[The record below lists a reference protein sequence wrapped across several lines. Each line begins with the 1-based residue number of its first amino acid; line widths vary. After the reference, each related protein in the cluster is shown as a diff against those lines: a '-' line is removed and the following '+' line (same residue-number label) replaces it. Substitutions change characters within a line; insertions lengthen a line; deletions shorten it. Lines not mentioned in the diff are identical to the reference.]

1 MTIDKLDDA
10 IALSI
15 LIFMWQSKD
24 LLWQT
29 IVTKQCEK
37 FYLALQRLQD
47 TCSLILMSSCSG
59 GKKKIKNVVSKESPS
74 LEYQATHKTFFIF
87 TRIIISLFYLT
98 DTERKLYKNVLRLH
112 RASFSKIR
120 VCSLFYVDAALQLS
134 LMSQLTNYIIVLLQF
149 AIL

>member
-1 MTIDKLDDA
+1 MRDLRIKDRTSDLRIQDDA

-47 TCSLILMSSCSG
+47 TCSLILMSSCS
-59 GKKKIKNVVSKESPS
+59 
-74 LEYQATHKTFFIF
+74 
-87 TRIIISLFYLT
+87 